1 MIGLGTL
8 FVFVTGLFMGVNML
22 GARTMAFTT
31 LVLSQLF
38 HVFDCRSEERSIFEV
53 GLFTNPYLVG
63 AVLISTIMQLSVI
76 YFPPLQAIFKTTPL
90 NSWQWIL
97 ILCVAG
103 GPSVLIGFA
112 RLLKNSW
119 RGKTVIAKG

>member
-1 MIGLGTL
+1 
-8 FVFVTGLFMGVNML
+8 
-22 GARTMAFTT
+22 MAFTT
-31 LVLSQLF
+31 LVFSQLF

-53 GLFTNPYLVG
+53 GLFSNPYLVG

-76 YFPPLQAIFKTTPL
+76 YLPPLQAIFKTAPL
-90 NSWQWIL
+90 VSWQWIF

-103 GPSVLIGFA
+103 GPSILIGFV

-119 RGKTVIAKG
+119 QAKTMIAKG

>member
-1 MIGLGTL
+1 
-8 FVFVTGLFMGVNML
+8 MGVNML

-31 LVLSQLF
+31 LVFSQLF
-38 HVFDCRSEERSIFEV
+38 HVFDCRSEERGIFEV
-53 GLFTNPYLVG
+53 GVFTNLYLVG
-63 AVLISTIMQLSVI
+63 AVCISTIMQLSVI
-76 YFPPLQAIFKTTPL
+76 YVAPLQVIFKTTPL
-90 NSWQWIL
+90 VSWQWIL

-119 RGKTVIAKG
+119 QGKTVIAKG